1 MKNAIAAAPRN
12 ITRRAA
18 EAKLLLW
25 EAGYWTKG
33 SERRARREAK
43 KMLHRA
49 LRRSA
54 AAAIDEFEAPRAD
67 WFRE

>member
-1 MKNAIAAAPRN
+1 MKNIIATAPINTVKRF
-12 ITRRAA
+12 A

-43 KMLHRA
+43 KQLHRA
-49 LRRSA
+49 IRRS
-54 AAAIDEFEAPRAD
+54 ERAHIA
-67 WFRE
+67 EQVV